1 MLTQQAN
8 PCWMEAA
15 LPCCW
20 ETAGGWDQE
29 ELRCCNKKME
39 TSSSFTPTTELRAR
53 PICRSQR
60 LAGSMAGPG
69 LPWKAE
75 IPRTNSMV
83 ISRWAGPGNSRR
95 QPTVCGEVAM
105 LSGLAGFIGPC
116 LVFLVLCLLP
126 AAIGQTQSRSAEQAM
141 TQGKTATESAQKTS
155 SGASGTYPELVD
167 ITASTGIKFE
177 HLSSPDQKFIV
188 ESMSG
193 GVALIDYDR
202 DGWPDIY
209 FTNAQSV
216 DMALHG
222 KKARSAL
229 YHNNRDGTFTDVT
242 DKAGVGYPCWAMGA
256 AVGDYNN
263 DGWPDL
269 LVTCFGGVVLYRNNG
284 DGTFTDVTKSAG
296 LSGDSQW
303 ATGAAFGDYDGDGW
317 ADLFVAHYV
326 DFHLDHMA
334 AFGSSDT
341 CRYMGI
347 DVQCGPRGLKG
358 APDSL
363 YHNNR
368 DGTFTDVSEKAGVGD
383 PEHRYGLTAIWSDFD
398 NDGKLDLFV
407 TNDGQPNYLYR
418 GNGTGRFVDEGF
430 SSGVALNENG
440 AAQANMG
447 VALGDYLHTGR
458 MSVLISHFDNEYAA
472 FYRNDGHIDFTDIS
486 NASGIAK
493 GTRGYVGW
501 GDAFVDFDNDGWEDF
516 FLVNGH
522 VYPQVDSVHS
532 NVKYAEPKLLF
543 VNQRNGTFKDLSKL
557 AGAAIQIPQVSRGLA
572 VGDLFNDGK
581 LEAVVENLV
590 GRPMILRPE
599 GGPRNHWI
607 SFQLEGVKSN
617 RLALNARVR
626 ATAGDLVQLS
636 EVISGGSYLSQNDLR
651 LHFGLGEHDRVDK
664 AEVLWPDGKVETLTN
679 LTADRFYSVREGAGV
694 VSSKPPQ
701 PESAK

>member
-1 MLTQQAN
+1 M
-8 PCWMEAA
+8 MH
-15 LPCCW
+15 
-20 ETAGGWDQE
+20 
-29 ELRCCNKKME
+29 
-39 TSSSFTPTTELRAR
+39 
-53 PICRSQR
+53 
-60 LAGSMAGPG
+60 
-69 LPWKAE
+69 
-75 IPRTNSMV
+75 
-83 ISRWAGPGNSRR
+83 SRR
-95 QPTVCGEVAM
+95 QRTPAGEITGPNIPV
-105 LSGLAGFIGPC
+105 GFVSIC
-116 LVFLVLCLLP
+116 AVLLVIFLPPLGM
-126 AAIGQTQSRSAEQAM
+126 GQMQSSSAKQASRQHRNANQSAENP
-141 TQGKTATESAQKTS
+141 S
-155 SGASGTYPELVD
+155 SGAVQSYPELVD
-167 ITASTGIKFE
+167 ITDSTGIQFE
-177 HLSSPDQKFIV
+177 HLSSPEQKFIV

-229 YHNNRDGTFTDVT
+229 YRNNHDGTFTDVT
-242 DKAGVGYPCWAMGA
+242 DQAGVGYPGWAMGVS
-256 AVGDYNN
+256 VGDYNN

-317 ADLFVAHYV
+317 ADLFVSHYV
-326 DFHLDHMA
+326 DFHLNDMA

-341 CRYMGI
+341 CKYMGI

-358 APDSL
+358 SSDNL

-368 DGTFTDVSEKAGVGD
+368 DGTFTDVSERSGVGD
-383 PEHRYGLTAIWSDFD
+383 AERRYGLTAVWSDFN

-418 GNGTGRFVDEGF
+418 GNGAGKFVDTGF
-430 SSGVALNENG
+430 TSGVALNENG

-447 VALGDYLHTGR
+447 VAVGDFLHTGR
-458 MSVLISHFDNEYAA
+458 MSLVLSHFDNEYAA
-472 FYRNDGHIDFTDIS
+472 FYRNDGDMNFTDIS
-486 NASGIAK
+486 NASGIAN

-501 GDAFVDFDNDGWEDF
+501 GDAFVDFDNNGWEDF

-522 VYPQVDSVHS
+522 VYPQVDSIRS
-532 NVKYAEPKLLF
+532 KLRYAEPKLLF
-543 VNQRNGTFKDLSKL
+543 LNQRNGTFKDISEL
-557 AGAAIQIPQVSRGLA
+557 AGAAIQVPQVSRGMA

-590 GRPMILRPE
+590 GRPMILHPE
-599 GGPRNHWI
+599 GGPRKHWI

-626 ATAGDLVQLS
+626 AIAGNLVQS
-636 EVISGGSYLSQNDLR
+636 GEVISGGSYLSQSDLR
-651 LHFGLGEHDRVDK
+651 IHFGLGEHERLDEAKVF
-664 AEVLWPDGKVETLTN
+664 WPDGRIETLTN
-679 LTADRFYSVREGAGV
+679 LTADRFYTVQEGAGV
-694 VSSKPPQ
+694 VSSKPPRIDYVER
-701 PESAK
+701 PEKK